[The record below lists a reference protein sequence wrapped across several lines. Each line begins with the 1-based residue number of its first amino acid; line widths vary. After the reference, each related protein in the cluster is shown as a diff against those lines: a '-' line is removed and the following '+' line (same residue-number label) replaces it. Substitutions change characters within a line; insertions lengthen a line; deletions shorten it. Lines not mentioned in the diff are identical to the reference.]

1 MAVSILKV
9 LPHHLLACFV
19 LLLAISHYQA
29 YAQSPECPTGEAL
42 LSASDPVYAD
52 AMELAQSLH
61 DHGFVVRCVFPTK
74 LGSIFRVVEG
84 GVEHSTIEGEAAFRT
99 DYGDIDAVFV
109 PKPQT
114 FADFKI
120 TEHREDG
127 GYLYTF
133 AGTPRVWAVNRFGS
147 ARRDY
152 FLKHDNQL
160 LLVSNDKL
168 RGRLEQAL
176 HLPPRTP

>member
-1 MAVSILKV
+1 MAVNILKV
-9 LPHHLLACFV
+9 LPHHLLAGSV
-19 LLLAISHYQA
+19 LLWAASHCQA
-29 YAQSPECPTGEAL
+29 FAQSPECPTGEAL

-52 AMELAQSLH
+52 ALELAQSLH
-61 DHGFVVRCVFPTK
+61 DHGFVVRCMFPTK
-74 LGSIFRVVEG
+74 LGSIFRVAEG

-99 DYGDIDAVFV
+99 NYGDIDAVFV

-133 AGTPRVWAVNRFGS
+133 AGSRLGSQQVWERSSGLLPETRQPAF
-147 ARRDY
+147 AR
-152 FLKHDNQL
+152 
-160 LLVSNDKL
+160 
-168 RGRLEQAL
+168 EQ
-176 HLPPRTP
+176 